1 MATTIKLKNGSG
13 APTALSKSEPAF
25 DLTNNRLYTASD
37 TSNTIIEI
45 GTNPSTL
52 SIAGTAVTSTAT
64 ELNILDGVT
73 ATTSEINILDGVTS
87 TASELNL
94 VDGSSAGTVANNKAV
109 IYSSAGQVKGTTLAL
124 GSWVIEQ
131 VSNNLIFKYNGA
143 AVFKVTT
150 TGALV
155 AEGDI
160 TAFGTA

>member
-13 APTALSKSEPAF
+13 APTTLSKSEPAF

-37 TSNTIIEI
+37 TSNTIVEI

-52 SIAGTAVTSTAT
+52 SIGGTA
-64 ELNILDGVT
+64 I
-73 ATTSEINILDGVTS
+73 TS

-94 VDGSSAGTVANNKAV
+94 VDGSSAGTVVNSKAV

>member
-13 APTALSKSEPAF
+13 APTTLSKSEPAF
-25 DLTNNRLYTASD
+25 DLTNNRLYAASD
-37 TSNTIIEI
+37 TSNTIVEI

-52 SIAGTAVTSTAT
+52 SIGGTA
-64 ELNILDGVT
+64 I
-73 ATTSEINILDGVTS
+73 TS

-94 VDGSSAGTVANNKAV
+94 VDGSSAGTVVNSKAV

-124 GSWVIEQ
+124 GNWVIEQ